1 MISVKRIIMMVS
13 ISMAINTA
21 SAQYDPLFTQYMFN
35 EMFINP
41 AYAGSREAISSTA
54 LYRDQWAGIDG
65 APKTQTLSVH
75 GPIRNKKMGLGFSV
89 MNESIGIEKKVGV
102 FGTYAYR
109 IQTSDNGRLSFGLQ
123 GGIINLRQ
131 NFLEVIE
138 HDEGDPQFSENVQSV
153 VPNAG
158 FGIYY
163 NTKKMYAGLSI
174 PRLIDNYL
182 DVENGLDFKNKFDS
196 KNFHYFLTGGYV
208 FDLNDNVKL
217 KPMTMIKASN
227 GAPVQVDFSAAIQ
240 FKEIFWIGSTV
251 RSGDAVALFT
261 QINITKQLRL
271 GYSFD
276 YTLTRLNDYGHGS
289 HEITLGYD
297 IPLQRTGVL
306 SPRYF

>member
-1 MISVKRIIMMVS
+1 MNQLKRIIL
-13 ISMAINTA
+13 MAA
-21 SAQYDPLFTQYMFN
+21 LVAAGSAAHAQYDPLFTQYMFN

-65 APKTQTLSVH
+65 APKTQTLSIH
-75 GPIRNKKMGLGFSV
+75 GPVRNKKMGLGFSV

-109 IQTSDNGRLSFGLQ
+109 IQTSDEGHLSFGLNA
-123 GGIINLRQ
+123 GIINLRQ

-138 HDEGDPQFSENVQSV
+138 HDPGDPQFSENAQSV

-163 NTKKMYAGLSI
+163 NTKKMYAGFSI

-182 DVENGLDFKNKFDS
+182 DVENGLNFENKFDS
-196 KNFHYFLTGGYV
+196 KNFHYYLTCGYV
-208 FDLNDNVKL
+208 FDLSSTVKL
-217 KPMTMIKASN
+217 KPMTMIKASE
-227 GAPVQVDFSAAIQ
+227 GAPMQMDFSVAAQ

-251 RSGDAVALFT
+251 RSGDAIAVFT

-276 YTLTRLNDYGHGS
+276 YTLTKLNDYGHGS

-297 IPLQRTGVL
+297 IPLQKTGVL

>member
-1 MISVKRIIMMVS
+1 MNKLKKLI
-13 ISMAINTA
+13 TA
-21 SAQYDPLFTQYMFN
+21 SALIITGNAAHAQYDQLFTQYMFN

-65 APKTQTLSVH
+65 APKTQTLSIH

-89 MNESIGIEKKVGV
+89 MNESVGIEKKVGV

-109 IQTSDNGRLSFGLQ
+109 LQVNDDAHLSFGLNA
-123 GGIINLRQ
+123 GIINLRQ

-138 HDEGDPQFSENVQSV
+138 HDQGDPQFSENVQSV

-158 FGIYY
+158 FGIYF
-163 NTKKMYAGLSI
+163 NTKKAYAGISI
-174 PRLIDNYL
+174 PRMIDNYL
-182 DVENGLDFKNKFDS
+182 DAEDGLQFKNQLDMQS
-196 KNFHYFLTGGYV
+196 LHYYLTGGYV
-208 FDLNDNVKL
+208 FDLSSNVKL
-217 KPMTMIKASN
+217 KPMTMIKASD
-227 GAPVQVDFSAAIQ
+227 GAPVQMDFSIAAQ
-240 FKEIFWIGSTV
+240 FKEIFWIGATV
-251 RSGDAVALFT
+251 RSGDAVAVFT

-276 YTLTRLNDYGHGS
+276 YTLTKLNDYGHGS
-289 HEITLGYD
+289 HEISLGYD
-297 IPLQRTGVL
+297 IPLQKTGVL